1 MLLRLEDKPSDVD
14 VVLVERPVVLSE
26 KSSEL
31 LVAVSVLVMPVTEE
45 SLLECVLEEEEDEV
59 FVAEEEEMREWS

>member
-1 MLLRLEDKPSDVD
+1 MEDKPSDVD
-14 VVLVERPVVLSE
+14 VVLVDRPVVLLE

-59 FVAEEEEMREWS
+59 FVVEEEEIREWS